1 MSTNDHNDDEVA
13 RLQRVNN
20 DLEKSLQRCRDMLH
34 DYQAKLAANCNE
46 PKSASDGEDEET
58 REA

>member
-1 MSTNDHNDDEVA
+1 MSTNDHDDHEVA

-20 DLEKSLQRCRDMLH
+20 DLKKSLQRCRDMLH
-34 DYQAKLAANCNE
+34 DYQAKLAANSNDRTLADDSE
-46 PKSASDGEDEET
+46 EEET